1 MFTDQEI
8 LQMILKWDSEKPWT
22 IEGSTECHCFPSR
35 KPMRYKIL
43 IPQLTMVVSLR
54 FWAFQ
59 EFYFYLIITIM
70 FWAVMACRNQIKV
83 FKIFRVPPRARQ
95 QRYRWHTIWR
105 NVNLFRY
112 LHPHPRNSIR
122 GAICIAH
129 LLIAL
134 PCTAGGRYYV
144 DFVDMLSIATV

>member
-1 MFTDQEI
+1 MFKKEYLSHWKNFMHVNYNSLYCNVFITLNWTVEDEFFNKIISTLCKRIPPSVFTDQEI
-8 LQMILKWDSEKPWT
+8 LQMIFKWDSEKPWT

-59 EFYFYLIITIM
+59 EFYFYLIITIV

-95 QRYRWHTIWR
+95 QRYR
-105 NVNLFRY
+105 
-112 LHPHPRNSIR
+112 
-122 GAICIAH
+122 
-129 LLIAL
+129 
-134 PCTAGGRYYV
+134 
-144 DFVDMLSIATV
+144 